1 MRRSVRSLEV
11 VVVAASAIGAVMVG
25 GSGAALAQQGCCA
38 GGPVVVYGAAPV
50 PPAVPPTGYIIDPS
64 DARPPMYVVDQG
76 PLYRG
81 PGIYA
86 VPTYSEG
93 GYAYSIRYPYT
104 WGPAH
109 PPYKRW
115 SGARRYGYV
124 GPSDLAVAE
133 RVAGAPPYGAY
144 EVRPAPRAK
153 VIDVSRVARAEVI
166 DGPPAGDPVT
176 TGSVPKGAAQKPAP
190 ARAPGR

>member
-1 MRRSVRSLEV
+1 MRRSVRSLK
-11 VVVAASAIGAVMVG
+11 VVAVAAAAIGIVTIG
-25 GSGAALAQQGCCA
+25 GSGVALAQGCCA
-38 GGPVVVYGAAPV
+38 GGPVVVYGAAPI
-50 PPAVPPTGYIIDPS
+50 PPAVPPTGYLIDPS
-64 DARPPMYVVDQG
+64 DARRPMYVVDQG
-76 PLYRG
+76 PVYRG

-115 SGARRYGYV
+115 YGPRRYGYV
-124 GPSDLAVAE
+124 GPSDLAVGE

-153 VIDVSRVARAEVI
+153 VIDVAAAPRAEVI
-166 DGPPAGDPVT
+166 DGPSTSDPVT
-176 TGSVPKGAAQKPAP
+176 TGSVPKGATPKAP
-190 ARAPGR
+190 ARTPGR

>member
-1 MRRSVRSLEV
+1 MRRSVQGLRFG
-11 VVVAASAIGAVMVG
+11 VVAAAAIGAVTVV
-25 GSGAALAQQGCCA
+25 GSGAALAQGCCV

-50 PPAVPPTGYIIDPS
+50 PPAVPPTGYILDPS
-64 DARPPMYVVDQG
+64 DARRPMYVVDQG

-86 VPTYSEG
+86 VPTFSEG
-93 GYAYSIRYPYT
+93 GYAYTIRYPYT

-109 PPYKRW
+109 RPYKRW
-115 SGARRYGYV
+115 YGPRRYGYV
-124 GPSDLAVAE
+124 GPSDLGVAE

-153 VIDVSRVARAEVI
+153 VIDVTRVARAEVI
-166 DGPPAGDPVT
+166 DGPASDPVA
-176 TGSVPKGAAQKPAP
+176 TGSVPKRPAP
-190 ARAPGR
+190 KAAPRAPGR